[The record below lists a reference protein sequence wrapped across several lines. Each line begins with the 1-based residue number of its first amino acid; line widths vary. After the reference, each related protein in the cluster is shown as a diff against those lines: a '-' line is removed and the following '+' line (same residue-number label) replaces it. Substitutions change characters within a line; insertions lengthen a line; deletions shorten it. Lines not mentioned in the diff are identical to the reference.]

1 MELFYWVK
9 VLVIKEPLK
18 KSQLVVLQTDQLV
31 IAATLIILIIIPIFG
46 FNFFISFVG
55 NILLLL
61 FLIPLLLLV
70 LVFMGFNSY
79 KSKINTCSN
88 CGALS
93 LGLSE
98 TCMNCGADL
107 KNINKKNQLD
117 KKPSESTIDVK
128 AEEIK

>member
-1 MELFYWVK
+1 VNYF
-9 VLVIKEPLK
+9 LK
-18 KSQLVVLQTDQLV
+18 ANKNLLTYS
-31 IAATLIILIIIPIFG
+31 LILLIFIPIFG

-61 FLIPLLLLV
+61 FLIPVLLLV

-88 CGALS
+88 CGTIS

-107 KNINKKNQLD
+107 ENIRKKNQLN
-117 KKPSESTIDVK
+117 KKPSESTIEVE

>member
-1 MELFYWVK
+1 MDYFLKANKNLLTYS
-9 VLVIKEPLK
+9 LVIL
-18 KSQLVVLQTDQLV
+18 LV
-31 IAATLIILIIIPIFG
+31 IPFFG
-46 FNFFISFVG
+46 FNFLINILG

-70 LVFMGFNSY
+70 LVFIGFNSY

-88 CGALS
+88 CGAIS

-107 KNINKKNQLD
+107 ENISKNNQLD
-117 KKPSESTIDVK
+117 KKPSESTIEVE
-128 AEEIK
+128 AEEIN

>member
-1 MELFYWVK
+1 MNYFLK
-9 VLVIKEPLK
+9 ANKNVLTY
-18 KSQLVVLQTDQLV
+18 S
-31 IAATLIILIIIPIFG
+31 LIILIVIPIFG

-61 FLIPLLLLV
+61 FLIPLFLLLI
-70 LVFMGFNSY
+70 LFIGFNSY
-79 KSKINTCSN
+79 KSKINICNN
-88 CGALS
+88 CGAIS

-98 TCMNCGADL
+98 SCMNCGADL

-117 KKPSESTIDVK
+117 KKPGESTIDVK

>member
-1 MELFYWVK
+1 VNYF
-9 VLVIKEPLK
+9 LK
-18 KSQLVVLQTDQLV
+18 ANKNLLTYS
-31 IAATLIILIIIPIFG
+31 LIILIVIPIFG

-55 NILLLL
+55 NILILL

-70 LVFMGFNSY
+70 LVFMGFKAY
-79 KSKINTCSN
+79 KSKINTCN
-88 CGALS
+88 TCGAIS

-107 KNINKKNQLD
+107 EIISKKNQLN
-117 KKPSESTIDVK
+117 KKPSESTIEVE